1 MEHTEFRKLQA
12 SKGGSYLITLP
23 KEWVSA
29 QKLRNDQTVRI
40 TEMESGSLIIEPRE
54 PDDRLQEAEIT
65 LTERIEAQI
74 IEQYLLG
81 YDIIKIKSPT
91 KISAKERE
99 RIKSMARRLI
109 GLEIVE
115 EAPEHITLQCLLSP
129 SALPVKNL
137 VKRAYDVTAQMHEDA
152 IHSLSHDDKD
162 LAKNVIERDE
172 EVDRLYLLAVRQL
185 RGAVREPSIA
195 SRIGLTVVE
204 CMDYRTIAGFIEG
217 IGDLSV
223 GIAREVTDNAEKHSF
238 KPRVLNELTHY
249 SQSIHSLHQN
259 AVKALLAH
267 DRNLAE
273 KTLTS
278 RPSLEAQRKT
288 LSTTIAQES
297 SPKEIS
303 SLIKV
308 LIYLEGIGTAAM
320 DIASILAWNPEEI

>member
-1 MEHTEFRKLQA
+1 MEHTEFRKLQQ

-23 KEWVSA
+23 KQWVA
-29 QKLRNDQTVRI
+29 ARKLGEEKTVRI

-54 PDDRLQEAEIT
+54 TDDRLQEVEII
-65 LTERIEAQI
+65 LSERIEAQI

-81 YDIIKIKSPT
+81 YDIIKIKST
-91 KISAKERE
+91 NKISAKERE

-152 IHSLSHDDKD
+152 INALGHNDME

-204 CMDYRTIAGFIEG
+204 CLDYRTITGFIEG

-223 GIAREVTDNAEKHSF
+223 GIAREVTEATQKHSY
-238 KPRVLNELTHY
+238 KPRVLSELTHY
-249 SQSIHSLHQN
+249 SKTIYDLHQG
-259 AVKALLAH
+259 AVKALLAR

-273 KTLTS
+273 KVLTS
-278 RPSLEAQRKT
+278 RASLEAKRRS
-288 LSTTIAQES
+288 LSTTIAQEG
-297 SPKEIS
+297 SPNEIS

-320 DIASILAWNPEEI
+320 DIASILAWTPEEI

>member
-1 MEHTEFRKLQA
+1 MRDSMEHTEFRKLQA

-172 EVDRLYLLAVRQL
+172 EV
-185 RGAVREPSIA
+185 
-195 SRIGLTVVE
+195 
-204 CMDYRTIAGFIEG
+204 
-217 IGDLSV
+217 
-223 GIAREVTDNAEKHSF
+223 
-238 KPRVLNELTHY
+238 
-249 SQSIHSLHQN
+249 
-259 AVKALLAH
+259 
-267 DRNLAE
+267 
-273 KTLTS
+273 
-278 RPSLEAQRKT
+278 
-288 LSTTIAQES
+288 
-297 SPKEIS
+297 
-303 SLIKV
+303 
-308 LIYLEGIGTAAM
+308 
-320 DIASILAWNPEEI
+320 